1 MEIWRR
7 SLYIVWF
14 AQFITMMGMSMIVP
28 FLPFFI
34 RELGVTDNADV
45 ARWSG
50 IVFSGPFMVSFFT
63 TPIWGTLGDRFGRKL
78 IMVRAIFGLG
88 IAQILT
94 SLAQNVYQLFMFRVI
109 QGAISGFIPSALAFV
124 SAETPYEK
132 KGYAIGVLQTSTA
145 SGQLLGPLF
154 GGVLVDLIGYRHIF
168 QLTGVI
174 CFVAGFLLIWG
185 VKETKKVS
193 NNRAGNEFKN
203 LIGNYRYA
211 FVQNKN
217 VSLAL
222 ILIFFSQASVMLVQ
236 PIFAL
241 FIERIAKDVKH
252 ISSLAGFVFSLAGA
266 FTVLSAP
273 WWGKKNDSDVKRVGL
288 SGYRKNLI
296 ISFLGASVSF
306 VIQGISNSVFCVA
319 LFRASFGFFLGGMT
333 PVLFSFISRNVSEEK
348 QGGVMGIASSFT
360 TLSNVVGPVLG
371 GLIAGFFGLR
381 VVFYF
386 GGVLAFM
393 SALLSNKLVRTK
405 E

>member
-7 SLYIVWF
+7 NLYIVWF
-14 AQFITMMGMSMIVP
+14 AQFITMLGMSMIVP

-34 RELGVTDNADV
+34 RELGVSISSDV

-50 IVFSGPFMVSFFT
+50 IVFSGPFIVSFFT

-78 IMVRAIFGLG
+78 IMIRAIFGLG

-94 SLAQNVYQLFMFRVI
+94 GLAQNVYQLFIFRLI

-124 SAETPYEK
+124 AAETPYEK
-132 KGYAIGVLQTSTA
+132 KGYAIGVLQTSMA

-154 GGVLVDLIGYRHIF
+154 GGILADLIGYRHIF

-185 VKETKKVS
+185 AKETKKGHNKV
-193 NNRAGNEFKN
+193 GNEFKN
-203 LIGNYRYA
+203 LIGNYHYT
-211 FVQNKN
+211 FIQNKS

-222 ILIFFSQASVMLVQ
+222 LLIFLSQTSVMLAQ

-241 FIERIAKDVKH
+241 FIEYIAKDVKR
-252 ISSLAGFVFSLAGA
+252 ISSLAGFVFSIAGA

-273 WWGKKNDSDVKRVGL
+273 WWGKKIDRDVKRIGL
-288 SGYRKNLI
+288 SGYRKNLF
-296 ISFLGASVSF
+296 ISFLGAGGSLVM
-306 VIQGISNSVFCVA
+306 QGISNSVFYVA
-319 LFRASFGFFLGGMT
+319 FFRAFFGFFLGGMT
-333 PVLFSFISRNVSEEK
+333 PVLYSFISRNVSEEK

-360 TLSNVVGPVLG
+360 TLSNVVGPGLG
-371 GLIAGFFGLR
+371 GLIAGFYGLR

-386 GGVLAFM
+386 GGILAFI
-393 SALLSNKLVRTK
+393 SALFSAKLGAK
-405 E
+405 G